1 MSTKTSSWRGLNE
14 CISEIYTPDQSSSIC
29 LSIASIDNSPVVR
42 TGPPSVYRCRC
53 PLPESSLLPGIL
65 LALAVAAVAFG
76 LGHLMP
82 LVGGAVCGIVLGIL
96 VRHFAAPSARF
107 QPGIRFAGK
116 QVLQWSIIALG
127 FGLSLDQVAKT
138 GMESLSVTLA
148 TVAAAGLAAWILGRV
163 LRVHD
168 KLKLLIGVG
177 TAICG
182 GSAIAAIVPIIKP
195 DEHDTAF
202 AISTIFLFNLVAVLL
217 FPLLGHAMG
226 LSDLG
231 FGLWAGTAI
240 NDTSSVVAAGYS
252 YSHAAGDF
260 ATIVKLTRAT
270 LIIPISLGIALIVAW
285 REKRSGASDFSL
297 AKIFPWFILWF
308 LVASGVRT
316 AGLVPVAILPAIHFI
331 AECLIIVALTAI
343 GLSADLRRMAK
354 TGPRPILL
362 GLGVWAAVAT
372 TSLVVQHLIGR
383 W

>member
-1 MSTKTSSWRGLNE
+1 MPVRSAP
-14 CISEIYTPDQSSSIC
+14 TPS
-29 LSIASIDNSPVVR
+29 R
-42 TGPPSVYRCRC
+42 
-53 PLPESSLLPGIL
+53 LPGVL
-65 LALAVAAVAFG
+65 LAVAVAAVAFG
-76 LGHLMP
+76 LGRLVP
-82 LVGGAVCGIVLGIL
+82 LIGGAVFGIVLGIL
-96 VRHFAAPSARF
+96 VRHVAPPPASF
-107 QPGIRFAGK
+107 QHGIRFASK

-127 FGLSLDQVAKT
+127 FGLSLTQVAHT
-138 GMESLSVTLA
+138 GLESLSVTLV
-148 TVAAAGLAAWILGRV
+148 TVTVAGLAAWILGRL

-168 KLKLLIGVG
+168 TLQVLIGVG

-182 GSAIAAIVPIIKP
+182 GSAIAAVVPIIKP

-217 FPLLGHAMG
+217 FPLLGHLLG

-252 YSHAAGDF
+252 FSHAAGDY

-285 REKRSGASDFSL
+285 RQKRSGASDFSL
-297 AKIFPWFILWF
+297 ARIFPWFILWF
-308 LVASGVRT
+308 LVASGIRT
-316 AGLVPVAILPAIHFI
+316 AGLVPEALLPVIHFV
-331 AECLIIVALTAI
+331 AECLIVLALTAI
-343 GLSADLRRMAK
+343 GLSADLRRMAA

-362 GLGVWAAVAT
+362 GLGVWAAVAIS
-372 TSLVVQHLIGR
+372 SLLVQHLIGR